1 MWRVSVEGVKG
12 MVEYFQEGFWVGVMF
27 FDLGGD
33 GDWVRIGGWCVFEVG
48 LGFLVF
54 CVRDDFG

>member
-1 MWRVSVEGVKG
+1 

-48 LGFLVF
+48 LGFLIFQILGIGSWILVM
-54 CVRDDFG
+54 VIGIEG